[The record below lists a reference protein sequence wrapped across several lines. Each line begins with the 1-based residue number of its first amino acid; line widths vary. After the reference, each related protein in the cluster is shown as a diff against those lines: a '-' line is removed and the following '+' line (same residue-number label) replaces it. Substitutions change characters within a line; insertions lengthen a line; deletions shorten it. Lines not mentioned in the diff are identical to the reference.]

1 MILLCIRT
9 LVYVSINSVDII
21 HREDEKPSQRST
33 KTTTGKTK
41 VNKAIN
47 KTPYSYEIVSEEQPQ
62 PSSCN
67 EIEQLQKEVA
77 ELKKQLES
85 KQLQS

>member
-1 MILLCIRT
+1 MCRIICILNELYLCIH
-9 LVYVSINSVDII
+9 IM
-21 HREDEKPSQRST
+21 HREDENPSQKNT
-33 KTTTGKTK
+33 KIIAGKK
-41 VNKAIN
+41 QLNNVIN
-47 KTPYSYEIVSEEQPQ
+47 KTPYSYTIVDDEQPQ

-67 EIEQLQKEVA
+67 EIERLQREVA

>member
-1 MILLCIRT
+1 MD
-9 LVYVSINSVDII
+9 VM

-33 KTTTGKTK
+33 KITAGKTQ

-47 KTPYSYEIVSEEQPQ
+47 KTPYSYEIVNEEQPQ

-67 EIEQLQKEVA
+67 EIERLQKEVA